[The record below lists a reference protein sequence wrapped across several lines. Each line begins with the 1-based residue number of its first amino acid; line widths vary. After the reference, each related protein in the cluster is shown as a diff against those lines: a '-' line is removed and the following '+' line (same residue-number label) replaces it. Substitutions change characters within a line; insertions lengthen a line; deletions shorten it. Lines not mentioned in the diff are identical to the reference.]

1 LARSSSKCLIPRV
14 MLVHGSNANYA
25 NAVLYMFVSSYG
37 FYLSAVLG
45 FFVPYFDLDVILF
58 PTPPCEMLVIH
69 L

>member
-1 LARSSSKCLIPRV
+1 